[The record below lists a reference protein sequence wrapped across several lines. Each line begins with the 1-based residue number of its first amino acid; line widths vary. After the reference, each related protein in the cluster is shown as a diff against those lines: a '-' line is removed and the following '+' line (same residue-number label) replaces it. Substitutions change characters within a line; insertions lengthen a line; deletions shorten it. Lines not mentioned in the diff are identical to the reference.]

1 MKEDNPKI
9 KKKGNKLELPALQ
22 TAILNFLKEHPKKQ
36 YSAKQIIEK
45 LDIANNKDSVNSA
58 ISRLIDSGQ
67 LFMNVK
73 NAIYGI
79 TKSPTIDKKKESHKD
94 GVKVREKDGTKGQK
108 ERRPIVGVVDM
119 TRSGTAY
126 IVSNDVNEDVFVSA
140 RNTNSALHGDKVRVE
155 MWYPR
160 GRNKPE
166 GEVREVLQ
174 RATEFFMGT
183 IKVSRKYAIVI
194 PDRANIQMDIFVD
207 LADSKDAAD
216 GDKVVVKIT
225 KWPTRANKN
234 PLGVVTT
241 VLGGVGSNDIEM
253 NGILIGHGFNIDF
266 PEEVTAESDAI
277 STEISSAEIERRRD
291 LRNIMTFTIDPFDA
305 KDFDDAISYRALDN
319 GNFEV
324 GVHIA
329 DVSHYVQANTQL
341 DKEAYR
347 RSTSV
352 YLADRVCPMLPEK
365 LSNELCSLRPHED
378 KLTFS
383 AMFEI
388 NANGDVL
395 NRWFGKTVIHSDRR
409 FTYEEAQEI
418 LEGKEDADYGAA
430 LLQVNELALGLRK
443 HRFKNGAIDFD
454 SEEVRFRFDEKG
466 VPIEV
471 YVKTRKASNMLIED
485 FMLLANKEVATYIIK
500 KGTAKEIP
508 YVYRVHDTPNVDKLE
523 DFARFAADFGFK
535 MDITSPR
542 RIAESMTR
550 LVKAAET
557 DDNLKMLAP
566 LAIRT
571 MAKAEYSSNNIGH
584 YGLAF
589 ENYSHF
595 TSPIRRY
602 SDVLAHRILE
612 KNLDEKPFYVNKEDL
627 EESCKHIS
635 KQERR
640 AMDAERESTKYKQAE
655 YMSKRIGQV
664 FEGVVSGML
673 ERGLFVE
680 AKANKCEGLITF
692 VTLGEVFEIAE
703 NRMSAKGKQTGK
715 VYKMGD
721 TVYIKIIATDLQ
733 KRQIE
738 MILVDKDEENEV

>member
-1 MKEDNPKI
+1 MKEDNQKI
-9 KKKGNKLELPALQ
+9 KKKGNKLELPELQ
-22 TAILNFLKEHPKKQ
+22 NVILNFLKEHPKKQ

-45 LDIANNKDSVNSA
+45 LDIGNNKDSVNSA
-58 ISRLIDSGQ
+58 IGRLIEGGE

-73 NAIYGI
+73 NAIYGV
-79 TKSPTIDKKKESHKD
+79 TKAPTYDKAKEKTKTEGKPTDKD
-94 GVKVREKDGTKGQK
+94 AAKGRS
-108 ERRPIVGVVDM
+108 ERRPIIGIVDM

-126 IVSNDVNEDVFVSA
+126 IVSNDVNEDVFVNVK
-140 RNTNSALHGDKVRVE
+140 NTNSALHGDKVRVE
-155 MWYPR
+155 MWTPR

-166 GEVREVLQ
+166 GEVKEVLH
-174 RATEFFMGT
+174 RATDYFMGT
-183 IKVSRKYAIVI
+183 IKVSRKYAFVI
-194 PDRANIQMDIFVD
+194 PDRANMLLDIFVE
-207 LADSKDAAD
+207 LVDSKDAKD
-216 GDKVVVKIT
+216 GDKVVVKVT
-225 KWPTRANKN
+225 KWPTRTNRS

-241 VLGGVGSNDIEM
+241 VLGAAGGNDIEM

-277 STEISSAEIERRRD
+277 STEITAAEIARRRD
-291 LRNIMTFTIDPFDA
+291 LRGILTFTIDPFDA

-319 GNFEV
+319 GNFEI

-329 DVSHYVQANTQL
+329 DVSHYVHANTQL
-341 DKEAYR
+341 DKEAYK

-388 NANGDVL
+388 GSDGIVV
-395 NRWFGKTVIHSDRR
+395 NRWFGKTVIYSDRR
-409 FTYEEAQEI
+409 LTYEEAQEI
-418 LEGKEDADYGAA
+418 LEGKPDDYSAA
-430 LLQVNELALGLRK
+430 LLQVNELAIALRK
-443 HRFKNGAIDFD
+443 NRFKNGAIDFD

-466 VPIEV
+466 VPVEV
-471 YVKTRKASNMLIED
+471 YVKTRKASNMLVED
-485 FMLLANKEVATYIIK
+485 FMLLANKEVATFITK
-500 KGTAKEIP
+500 KGKAKEIP
-508 YVYRVHDTPNVDKLE
+508 FVYRIHDTPNEDKLA
-523 DFARFAADFGFK
+523 DFARFAMDFGFK
-535 MDITSPR
+535 MDLSTPK
-542 RIAESMTR
+542 RIAESMTK

-571 MAKAEYSSNNIGH
+571 MSKAEYSSNNIGH

-589 ENYSHF
+589 EFYSHF

-612 KNLDEKPFYVNKEDL
+612 KNLEEKPYYVVKEDL

-640 AMDAERESTKYKQAE
+640 AMEAERESTKYKQSE

-664 FEGVVSGML
+664 FEGVISGML
-673 ERGLFVE
+673 DRGLFVE
-680 AKANKCEGLITF
+680 VKESKCEGLITF
-692 VTLGEVFEIAE
+692 ATMNEAFEIE
-703 NRMSAKGKQTGK
+703 GNRMSAKGKRTGK
-715 VYKMGD
+715 TYKMGD
-721 TVYIKIIATDLQ
+721 TVYIKVIATDMA

-738 MILVDKDEENEV
+738 MIFVDKDEENEA